1 MSTLAVKAGGSGED
15 NGLVFELLWRDF
27 FRCAST
33 PPSLLDLDSMYTP
46 NYFLNIPECLKINCS
61 RNFVNFQKF
70 TFCSFF

>member
-33 PPSLLDLDSMYTP
+33 PPSLLDIELMYIS
-46 NYFLNIPECLKINCS
+46 LQLSEHS
-61 RNFVNFQKF
+61 
-70 TFCSFF
+70 

>member
-33 PPSLLDLDSMYTP
+33 LPSLLDLDLMYISQQ
-46 NYFLNIPECLKINCS
+46 LSEHS
-61 RNFVNFQKF
+61 
-70 TFCSFF
+70 